1 LAGVSAPETTS
12 AADLTELSYA
22 RFGAWY
28 DDYRASV
35 LEPALEAGLDALR
48 GALNDGLSD
57 RDLSRIRNISGR
69 VKSKRRTWRK
79 IQQSQYADTITTP
92 ADIPGQIFD
101 LVGLRITC
109 TNLRDI
115 ETVQATLDS
124 LSERQSRSVGL
135 WVDMEAERDYVRS
148 PKESGYRGWHVPVWT
163 TIDRDGQQRPVTC
176 ELQVRTLLQDSWGEL
191 THEDTYSKEGE
202 LPPLVEVLSKRIA
215 DLFATL
221 DDIAEDLRSE
231 LDRIDEAALA
241 EADDGAA
248 MPDSLTSSGQ
258 AADAA
263 SMLLDRW
270 QQIDRPVDLASLAW
284 ALQSEFGAEVSDDWF
299 GYRSFKRFLT
309 AAVPDGEIST
319 GSQAYLLPPTYRA
332 EIVSRGDGT
341 TTSGADDDRTPLSP
355 DGQRSRGATGADSGA
370 ESGAEVGSGMRS
382 MAGAELPE
390 AARELRAI
398 DRAFPLLETEQW
410 LSIYEG
416 LAEAWRRIGTI
427 EATPRVLNRMTRSA
441 RDRAEA
447 AGLSISRRHLDY
459 VAKAVVEPGRV
470 SEPLDAEAI
479 GGRFAALTVQR
490 MVDFRILERRSDDI
504 LKWLGAQ

>member
-1 LAGVSAPETTS
+1 MSNPPAEPN
-12 AADLTELSYA
+12 DLSYA
-22 RFGAWY
+22 KFGVWY

-35 LEPALEAGLDALR
+35 LEPALAAGLVALQA
-48 GALNDGLSD
+48 ALHDGLSD

-92 ADIPGQIFD
+92 DDIPDQIFD

-115 ETVQATLDS
+115 ETVQATLDA
-124 LSERQSRSVGL
+124 LSERQSRSAGL
-135 WVDMEAERDYVRS
+135 WVDMESDRDYVRS

-163 TIDRDGQQRPVTC
+163 TIDQDGQDKPVPC

-241 EADDGAA
+241 GADDGAA
-248 MPDSLTSSGQ
+248 VPDSLTASGQ

-270 QQIDRPVDLASLAW
+270 QNLERPVDLASLAW

-309 AAVPDGEIST
+309 AAVPEGKIST
-319 GSQAYLLPPTYRA
+319 GSQAYLLQPDHSAHP
-332 EIVSRGDGT
+332 GT
-341 TTSGADDDRTPLSP
+341 RVP
-355 DGQRSRGATGADSGA
+355 TGADGTEPTPSATPTASASALSADSAPSPKATAPEA
-370 ESGAEVGSGMRS
+370 ETDAPRQT
-382 MAGAELPE
+382 AGTLQLPE
-390 AARELRAI
+390 AARDLRAI
-398 DRAFPLLETEQW
+398 DRAFPMLETEQW

-416 LAEAWRRIGTI
+416 LAEAWRRLGAI

-447 AGLSISRRHLDY
+447 SGVSMSRRHLDY
-459 VAKAVVEPGRV
+459 VAKAVVDPGKV
-470 SEPLDAEAI
+470 SEPLNAEAI
-479 GGRFAALTVQR
+479 AERFANLTVQR
-490 MVDFRILERRSDDI
+490 MIDFRILERSSDDI
-504 LKWLGAQ
+504 MKWLGAT